1 MASRSTTRPTTS
13 ATAMPPTSTP
23 RTLRVTWVIV
33 RYAPK
38 APAMKNS
45 GCAMFTTRITLN
57 TREKPRATTAYV
69 LPIMSPLSTC
79 WRKRSMRASAAQVHS
94 LDALAR
100 LERARGALAHQTP
113 DLEQIGVVR
122 NLEGLA
128 GVLLHH
134 QDAEAAPVDLLDLL
148 EQPLHDLGG
157 EAEGGLVP
165 QQAPRLRHQR
175 PRDRQHLLLA
185 ARERPRHL
193 RPSLPEPGEERADLV
208 EPVGKLRAAAPREGP
223 HLEVLVHGERGE
235 ELAALG
241 DPGDAELVDAVRR
254 EPVDRPFLELDRARA
269 RLHESEDRLDGA
281 ALPGAVRAEDGPD
294 LPLRDLE
301 ADAGHGGNGTV
312 ADLEARYPGEHA
324 TSLSETPGLER

>member
-1 MASRSTTRPTTS
+1 MASRSTTRPTAS

-79 WRKRSMRASAAQVHS
+79 WRKRSTPASAAQVDS

-100 LERARGALAHQTP
+100 LELARGTLAHQTSH
-113 DLEQIGVVR
+113 LEQIGVVR
-122 NLEGLA
+122 DLQGLA

-157 EAEGGLVP
+157 EAEGGLVH
-165 QQAPRLRHQR
+165 QQEPRLRHQ
-175 PRDRQHLLLA
+175 PP
-185 ARERPRHL
+185 RER
-193 RPSLPEPGEERADLV
+193 
-208 EPVGKLRAAAPREGP
+208 P

-241 DPGDAELVDAVRR
+241 DPGDAEPVDAVRR
-254 EPVDRPFLELDRARA
+254 EPVDRPVLELDRARA
-269 RLHESEDRLDGA
+269 RLHEPEDRLDGA
-281 ALPGAVRAEDGPD
+281 ALPGAAGAEDGPD
-294 LPLRDLE
+294 FPLGNLE
-301 ADAGHGGNGTV
+301 ADARHRGDGT
-312 ADLEARYPGEHA
+312 
-324 TSLSETPGLER
+324 